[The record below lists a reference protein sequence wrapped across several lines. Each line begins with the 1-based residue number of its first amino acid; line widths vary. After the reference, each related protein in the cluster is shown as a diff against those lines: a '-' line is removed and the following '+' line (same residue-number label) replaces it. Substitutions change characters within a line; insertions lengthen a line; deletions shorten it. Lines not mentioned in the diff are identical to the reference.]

1 MKNCFEIQTDKS
13 TESVFLH
20 YSETTLFK
28 PLFFYYIAINISFHR
43 ICLTSN
49 TVNFADFVNS
59 LNKRLTEQP
68 LPGHET
74 IIQKLSPHRLKV
86 KNEPNASTRR
96 SAILMMF
103 YPKGEDIFLPL
114 ILRPQYDGVHG
125 GQMAFPGG
133 RAELKDKDIH
143 ATALREAQEEIG
155 IKATDVKVIRNL
167 TELFI
172 PPSNMFCQP
181 VVGYMATRPDFYP
194 DEREVAGIFEVSI
207 SEILDPSIVQIRTI
221 DTQGVKLETP
231 CFVIQEQIVWGA
243 TALMI
248 AELVEIIKE
257 IEA

>member
-1 MKNCFEIQTDKS
+1 M
-13 TESVFLH
+13 
-20 YSETTLFK
+20 
-28 PLFFYYIAINISFHR
+28 
-43 ICLTSN
+43 
-49 TVNFADFVNS
+49 
-59 LNKRLTEQP
+59 
-68 LPGHET
+68 
-74 IIQKLSPHRLKV
+74 QKLSPYRTKV
-86 KNEPNASTRR
+86 KIEPNASTRR
-96 SAILMMF
+96 SAVLMMF
-103 YPKGEDIFLPL
+103 YPKGDDIFLPL

-133 RAELKDKDIH
+133 RVEMKDKDIQ

-155 IKATDVKVIRNL
+155 IKATDVKLIKNM

-181 VVGYMATRPDFYP
+181 VVGYMLTRPDFYP

-207 SEILDPSIVQIRTI
+207 SEILDPSILQVRTVE
-221 DTQGVKLETP
+221 TRGVKLETP

-248 AELVEIIKE
+248 AELVEILSE